1 MQKNLLCIR
10 VNNSMLT
17 NEEKKLLFEL
27 ITNEQLKYLIPKDQ
41 YNTNKYNALE
51 ALKVKLRNK

>member
-1 MQKNLLCIR
+1 
-10 VNNSMLT
+10 MLT
-17 NEEKKLLFEL
+17 NEEKELLFEL

-51 ALKVKLRNK
+51 ALKAKLRNK